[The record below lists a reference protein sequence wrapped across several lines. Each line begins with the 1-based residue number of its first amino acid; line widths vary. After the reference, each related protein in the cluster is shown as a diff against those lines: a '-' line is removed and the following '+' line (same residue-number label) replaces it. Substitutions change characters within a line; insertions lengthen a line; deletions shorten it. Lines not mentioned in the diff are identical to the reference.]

1 MNTPSSL
8 LLLAAAVGVLAFLGA
23 LEIFIAA
30 SPCGV
35 PGRC

>member
-1 MNTPSSL
+1 MTTPSSL
-8 LLLAAAVGVLAFLGA
+8 LLIAAAVGVLAFFGA